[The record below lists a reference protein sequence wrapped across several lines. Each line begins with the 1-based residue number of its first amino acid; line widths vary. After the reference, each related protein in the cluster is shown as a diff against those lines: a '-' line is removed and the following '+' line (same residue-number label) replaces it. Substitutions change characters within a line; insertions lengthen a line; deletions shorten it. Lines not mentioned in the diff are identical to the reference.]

1 MSGGVQYK
9 RSRPDGTI
17 SNMTA
22 VMDSDPTYYTT
33 TIVSNLANDTG
44 VHGAPAIFSESRIV
58 PLVPDTYNYSVSLE
72 SLRVDTKSVP
82 SFIADRDQKSTDPSV
97 LKQEV
102 GLDMVWTGS
111 MFPSYE
117 GTETD
122 PTIMHVGTSPLPYAY
137 NSTGSVVSDSSVN
150 SKIIGNQAGVQGI
163 ETFFRINDPD
173 GVEWQGAPISTCTV
187 DLAQKQMQQS
197 LARAFGTF
205 VTAPC
210 MPQNDSPR
218 WLVTFT
224 GNNYDYM
231 ILGYGDP
238 SIIPVN
244 GSTTYGPDLSNGAQI
259 YLDSFIYDDDVTTPS
274 IGEFPNPPFPVAMAG
289 FYIIQETSTSGG
301 FYQNVAVK
309 TSIPQQKALRA
320 YVNSGGHLPNKC
332 TASFEDY
339 QLTKFSVGLQATKQN
354 PANPAQINLSP
365 PVQQS
370 FSDVLYNLTISRALS
385 FPSDGSSA
393 TGGTIIISNGYVYH
407 TFTTSGTFTP
417 LVPVIDARVLVVGG
431 GGGGGSSYY
440 GGGGG
445 AGAVV
450 QNNLSITGPVTV
462 TIGAGGAGTGANGST
477 SSCGSLTA
485 IGGGGGGNNG
495 GSAQVGASGGGA
507 SGSNTPLSGGAGGG
521 AGIGYAGGN
530 NVPYGTNG
538 YYVGGGGGGF
548 TSVGGTG
555 VPTRAGA
562 GGTGIIV
569 DLFGRSYSVAGG
581 GGGGCPSDWT
591 GGSGSGSFGGGN
603 GGSTGTGA
611 TGPTAALPNTGSG
624 GGGGGGDPSG
634 PGGAGGSGLVVVA
647 YPLSALTIHS
657 SMNIDFT
664 NTFSAGNTMT
674 KGVYFTSGTSP
685 YSVTYIDATTLF
697 FAILGTQCLANVKS
711 YPRTDQLLTA
721 RTLGFSPNA
730 VFQFGSQDTS
740 RIQATPAVLPRTVNR
755 AFVTSLAMTASTRL
769 RWITQDS
776 YSATRNPAPYSP
788 YYYGYS
794 IQSFLD
800 DVVNPSFER
809 VLKDDPI
816 DKYFVTPTVQGAQP
830 YQCFKAL
837 TQDHPE
843 IKTITDLSLSS
854 QLYCR
859 TYFNSSHAQFAE
871 MALIAV
877 YDKLTQYIAG
887 FPVLSPNY
895 ETKEMMLFISN
906 GPSNEPQPPT
916 TPIATEGWL
925 YCGVF
930 LYSSVVFDQ
939 VYFAGQA
946 VTYNGRVY
954 TCVTAGNV
962 HNEDD
967 LTAHFTTGYMIVSPV
982 YTKNRIQNTYQTPP
996 ELATS
1001 APSISTNTLQGGDF
1015 GSTFSFNLDSYSS
1028 GSPWCESRDPL
1039 LAYYRNSW
1047 GAVNGQST
1055 IPVLATNVNQ
1065 FDLFSGSYGR
1075 KYDEFIQIH
1084 ANTQFVNLF
1093 NGFNVYCSE
1102 YINPSNGVRT
1112 AYWYYNFKIT
1122 PQMLL
1127 SQGANVMGNEA
1138 GTTGITAVP
1147 QYIPYTRTNNARPF
1161 TWTIVSSETSR
1172 YSHWNPATSVVLEAQ
1187 VLSME
1192 PQPNSEPVVLRDN
1205 DSTSD
1210 NTSGRTN
1217 KILAEVFLERHP
1229 SEGSVIYYPQA
1240 GTRKVSL
1247 TSGPVV
1253 KSFSYSVL
1261 WRNRFT
1267 GETVPLLLS
1276 NGGSVVA
1283 IFKFHAK

>member
-1 MSGGVQYK
+1 MSGGVPYK

-22 VMDSDPTYYTT
+22 VMDSDPVYYTT
-33 TIVSNLANDTG
+33 TIVSNLSNDTG

-58 PLVPDTYNYSVSLE
+58 PIIPDAYNYGVSLE

-82 SFIADRDQKSTDPSV
+82 TFIADRDQKSSDPSV

-102 GLDMVWTGS
+102 GIDMVWTGS

-117 GTETD
+117 GTVAD
-122 PTIMHVGTSPLPYAY
+122 PTIMYVGTSPLPYAY
-137 NSTGSVVSDSSVN
+137 NSTGSVVNANTVSDAL
-150 SKIIGNQAGVQGI
+150 GNQAGVQGV

-173 GVEWQGAPISTCTV
+173 GVEWQGQPISNCTV
-187 DLAQKQMQQS
+187 ALVQRQMEQS

-205 VTAPC
+205 VTSPYNGASWSWAVTWPNAAT
-210 MPQNDSPR
+210 NDYS
-218 WLVTFT
+218 LMSV
-224 GNNYDYM
+224 
-231 ILGYGDP
+231 GYAGV
-238 SIIPVN
+238 SVIPYVLSN
-244 GSTTYGPDLSNGAQI
+244 PVGPDINVGSQVYLDRFFYGAGSTNI
-259 YLDSFIYDDDVTTPS
+259 I
-274 IGEFPNPPFPVAMAG
+274 PPFPVAMDG
-289 FYIIQETSTSGG
+289 FYIIDLISTSAPGPSG
-301 FYQNVAVK
+301 FIVGFDVK
-309 TSIPQQKALRA
+309 LSLPQQKAMKA
-320 YVNSGGHLPNKC
+320 FVASGGLPPNGC
-332 TASFEDY
+332 TSSFEDMIW
-339 QLTKFSVGLQATKQN
+339 TKFHVNAAGIQGTKQN
-354 PANPAQINLSP
+354 PANPAQINVTP

-370 FSDVLYNLTISRALS
+370 FSDILYKLTISRYI
-385 FPSDGSSA
+385 P
-393 TGGTIIISNGYVYH
+393 Y
-407 TFTTSGTFTP
+407 
-417 LVPVIDARVLVVGG
+417 
-431 GGGGGSSYY
+431 
-440 GGGGG
+440 
-445 AGAVV
+445 
-450 QNNLSITGPVTV
+450 
-462 TIGAGGAGTGANGST
+462 
-477 SSCGSLTA
+477 
-485 IGGGGGGNNG
+485 GNN
-495 GSAQVGASGGGA
+495 A
-507 SGSNTPLSGGAGGG
+507 
-521 AGIGYAGGN
+521 I
-530 NVPYGTNG
+530 
-538 YYVGGGGGGF
+538 F
-548 TSVGGTG
+548 TEM
-555 VPTRAGA
+555 
-562 GGTGIIV
+562 
-569 DLFGRSYSVAGG
+569 
-581 GGGGCPSDWT
+581 
-591 GGSGSGSFGGGN
+591 
-603 GGSTGTGA
+603 
-611 TGPTAALPNTGSG
+611 
-624 GGGGGGDPSG
+624 
-634 PGGAGGSGLVVVA
+634 
-647 YPLSALTIHS
+647 HS

-664 NTFSAGNTMT
+664 NTFTAGNTMT
-674 KGVYFTSGTSP
+674 KGIYFTVTGSSV
-685 YSVTYIDATTLF
+685 VTYINPATLF
-697 FAILGTQCLANVKS
+697 LAQYGTQVLANLKS
-711 YPRTDQLLTA
+711 YTRAEQLLTA

-730 VFQFGSQDTS
+730 VFQFGSQNTDGLTPVV
-740 RIQATPAVLPRTVNR
+740 PAVLPRTVNR
-755 AFVTSLAMTASTRL
+755 AFVASLPMTASTRL
-769 RWITQDS
+769 RWVTQDS
-776 YSATRNPAPYSP
+776 YAATRNPAPYSS

-800 DVVNPSFER
+800 DVVNPAFER

-816 DKYFVTPTVQGAQP
+816 DKYFITPTPQGNQP
-830 YQCFKAL
+830 YQCFQVL
-837 TQDHPE
+837 TRDYPQ

-859 TYFNSSHAQFAE
+859 TYFNSANAQYTQ
-871 MALIAV
+871 LSQIAV
-877 YDKLTQYIAG
+877 YNPLTQYIAG
-887 FPVLSPNY
+887 FPVLSPNLV
-895 ETKEMMLFISN
+895 TKEMMLFISN
-906 GPSNEPQPPT
+906 GPSNEPEPPK
-916 TPIATEGWL
+916 TPISTEGWL

-930 LYSSVVFDQ
+930 LFSSVIFDQ
-939 VYFAGQA
+939 LYLYGQA
-946 VTYNGRVY
+946 VTYDGVVY
-954 TCVTAGNV
+954 TCNTQTIVYDQSA
-962 HNEDD
+962 
-967 LTAHFTTGYMIVSPV
+967 LTANFTTGFIALSPV
-982 YTKNRIQNTYQTPP
+982 YSKNRIQNTYQTPP

-1001 APSISTNTLQGGDF
+1001 APSISTNMLQSGDF

-1055 IPVLATNVNQ
+1055 VPVLATNVNQ

-1075 KYDEFIQIH
+1075 KYDESIQIH

-1127 SQGANVMGNEA
+1127 SQGANVVGNEA

-1172 YSHWNPATSVVLEAQ
+1172 YSLWNPALSIVVEAQ

-1205 DSTSD
+1205 DNSSD

-1217 KILAEVFLERHP
+1217 KIVAEAFLERHP
-1229 SEGSVIYYPQA
+1229 SEGPVIYYPQT

-1267 GETVPLLLS
+1267 GETLPLLLS

>member
-117 GTETD
+117 GTATD
-122 PTIMHVGTSPLPYAY
+122 PTIMHIGTSPLPYAY
-137 NSTGSVVSDSSVN
+137 NSTGSVVNDSST

-173 GVEWQGAPISTCTV
+173 GVEWLGAPITTCTV

-218 WLVTFT
+218 WLVTFA
-224 GNNYDYM
+224 NNYTLM

-320 YVNSGGHLPNKC
+320 YVNSGGNLPNKC

-370 FSDVLYNLTISRALS
+370 FSDVLYNLTISRGIDFSL
-385 FPSDGSSA
+385 GSAIA
-393 TGGTIIISNGYVYH
+393 TGGTITVSGGYVYH
-407 TFTTSGTFTP
+407 TFTSSGTFTP
-417 LVPVIDARVLVVGG
+417 LVPITNARVLVVGG
-431 GGGGGSSYY
+431 GAAGGTAYY

-450 QNNLSITGPVTV
+450 QTNLSITTVQTVTV
-462 TIGAGGAGTGANGST
+462 GSGGSGSSAGVGHSGTA
-477 SSCGSLTA
+477 SSFGSLSA
-485 IGGGGGGNNG
+485 IGGGGGGTSGYAG
-495 GSAQVGASGGGA
+495 GSGASGGGA
-507 SGSNTPLSGGAGGG
+507 GARSGNAGQGVPGAGFQGGAGTGSYT
-521 AGIGYAGGN
+521 A
-530 NVPYGTNG
+530 
-538 YYVGGGGGGF
+538 GGGGGF
-548 TSVGGTG
+548 TSVGGSGTEFTG
-555 VPTRAGA
+555 GS
-562 GGTGIIV
+562 GGTGITV
-569 DLFGRSYSVAGG
+569 TLFTKTYSVAGG
-581 GGGGCPSDWT
+581 GGGGVTP
-591 GGSGSGSFGGGN
+591 GGSQTPGYGSFGGGN

-611 TGPTAALPNTGSG
+611 TAPTAALANSGSG
-624 GGGGGGDPSG
+624 GGGCGGDPIG
-634 PGGAGGSGLVVVA
+634 TALGGDGGSGIVVVA
-647 YPLSALTIHS
+647 YPLTALAIHS

-674 KGVYFTSGTSP
+674 KGIYFTSGTSP

-740 RIQATPAVLPRTVNR
+740 GTQATPAVLPRTVNR
-755 AFVTSLAMTASTRL
+755 AFVASLAMTASTRL
-769 RWITQDS
+769 RWVTQDS

-816 DKYFVTPTVQGAQP
+816 DKYFVTPTVEGAQP

-837 TQDHPE
+837 TRDHPE

-859 TYFNSSHAQFAE
+859 TYFNSSHGQFAE

-982 YTKNRIQNTYQTPP
+982 YTKNRVQNTYQTPP

-1001 APSISTNTLQGGDF
+1001 APSISTNMLQSGDF
-1015 GSTFSFNLDSYSS
+1015 GSVFSFNLDSYSS
-1028 GSPWCESRDPL
+1028 GSPWCESRDPI

-1055 IPVLATNVNQ
+1055 IPVLAANVNQ

-1093 NGFNVYCSE
+1093 NGFSVYCSE

-1127 SQGANVMGNEA
+1127 TQGANVMGNEA

-1161 TWTIVSSETSR
+1161 TWTIISSETSR
-1172 YSHWNPATSVVLEAQ
+1172 YSHWNPATSFVLEAQ

-1217 KILAEVFLERHP
+1217 KILAEVFLKRHP